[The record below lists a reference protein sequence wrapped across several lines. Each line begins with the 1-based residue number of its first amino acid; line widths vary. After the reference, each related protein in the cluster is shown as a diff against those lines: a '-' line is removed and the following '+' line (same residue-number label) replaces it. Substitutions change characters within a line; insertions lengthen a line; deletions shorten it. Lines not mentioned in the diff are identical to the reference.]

1 MENGLLGTQLAIAY
15 AASYG
20 MKLLKYT
27 KKFPF
32 MQQNAANMNR
42 IFAVIAA
49 FFTSLGITAIFNAA
63 DGTLLISGLT
73 LAGIGYGLWAWFVQY
88 ALQQFAFKMAVQP
101 EEARQQVAGEL
112 PKSKEGTGSG
122 TVENR
127 KPG

>member
-1 MENGLLGTQLAIAY
+1 MELFGSQIAVAY

-27 KKFPF
+27 KWFPF
-32 MQQNAANMNR
+32 LQQNASNMNR
-42 IFAVIAA
+42 IFAIIVA
-49 FFTSLGITAIFNAA
+49 FLTSVGIQYTF
-63 DGTLLISGLT
+63 DSVEGTLVISGLT
-73 LAGIGYGLWAWFVQY
+73 LASVGHGLWAWFVQFC
-88 ALQQFAFKMAVQP
+88 LQQGAFKVIVQP

-112 PKSKEGTGSG
+112 PKSKEGVGSG